1 MRWSSSFWASDL
13 YLGGQALSQTFSYY
27 VPVPIPFRSLGL
39 PFVG

>member
-13 YLGGQALSQTFSYY
+13 YLGGQALSQTFSYS
-27 VPVPIPFRSLGL
+27 VPVSFRSLGL